1 MSSVIITGAS
11 RGIGFATTKEFLEQ
25 GWNVVACSRNLSSL
39 RDLRLKYGAR
49 LQLVKLDL
57 SNKESI
63 HHSASQILD
72 ANQSIDVLIHNAGY
86 LVNKP
91 FSKITA
97 DELEAAYWVNAL
109 GPFLLTQQLLPALKE
124 RAHVLAISSMGG
136 FQGSIKFPGLTAYS
150 SSKAAIASLMEC
162 LARRI
167 QRFST
172 SLQLFM
178 HWSGADR
185 NARRGVSGLS
195 SSRKTTANG
204 GVHLPICYAI
214 RQSYAWKGDTGFHVK
229 SLNNNR
235 LYM

>member
-162 LARRI
+162 WQEEFKDSQQAYNCLCIGAVQTEMLEEAFPGYQAPVKPQQMAAFI
-167 QRFST
+167 YQFAT
-172 SLQLFM
+172 Q
-178 HWSGADR
+178 SGKVM
-185 NARRGVSGLS
+185 RGKVIPVSMS
-195 SSRKTTANG
+195 N
-204 GVHLPICYAI
+204 P
-214 RQSYAWKGDTGFHVK
+214 
-229 SLNNNR
+229 
-235 LYM
+235 